1 MTAPWF
7 TDSTEDR
14 LAPSSLPWGFS
25 SGSWSLFPLS
35 KDKRAT
41 ISMRSQIKTASFN
54 ISIKLKQRLVKNFNI
69 WTKDLKKENRQEKAH
84 EQRRMFP
91 NRGYR
96 VYFNETSMIF
106 RKFNRKL
113 YSNWFNWAMFEKSW
127 NWELMNRKIKST
139 QNFGT
144 YEIIFL
150 VTGK

>member
-1 MTAPWF
+1 MGLSPRRSMIAPWF

-41 ISMRSQIKTASFN
+41 ISIRSQIKT
-54 ISIKLKQRLVKNFNI
+54 RLVKNFNI

-113 YSNWFNWAMFEKSW
+113 YSNWFNWATFEKSW
-127 NWELMNRKIKST
+127 NWELMNRKIKSI